1 LDRSDVVSGVRFP
14 IIISKLNSGLPASA
28 LHFVDDCHYS
38 RPIFFADIRPDLF
51 IMTGKITLEGLEFH
65 AFHGVYPHERASGNW
80 FEVDIS
86 VETDFTEGASN
97 DELAG
102 TVNYET
108 LFEIVKKEMEQPS
121 KLLETVAEKIVGQ
134 VFLQLLRVNQVDLKI
149 SKINPPIGGKCRK
162 ASISIS
168 KKR

>member
-1 LDRSDVVSGVRFP
+1 
-14 IIISKLNSGLPASA
+14 
-28 LHFVDDCHYS
+28 
-38 RPIFFADIRPDLF
+38 
-51 IMTGKITLEGLEFH
+51 MTGKISLEGLEFH

-86 VETDFTEGASN
+86 VDTDFTAGAAN

-121 KLLETVAEKIVGQ
+121 KLLETVAEKIVTE
-134 VFLQLLRVNQVDLKI
+134 VLSQLPAVNTVDLKI
-149 SKINPPIGGKCRK
+149 SKINPPIGGKSRK

-168 KKR
+168 KRR